1 MKVQTVDLNTLSSA
15 QLDDI
20 FRGSPPGPIPVGK
33 SRGTAILFPQSFI
46 ERALQGFIRALIWK
60 GKVFR
65 PDSKDLKNRMGPFGN
80 LAIRAKVYEDQSWFS
95 SGPAII
101 IDYSKT
107 SIVARFVRDEIREV
121 SPGLYLGQIFLGKK
135 RIGHFMLEFPALV
148 SA

>member
-1 MKVQTVDLNTLSSA
+1 MKTQTVDLMTMSSD

-20 FRGSPPGPIPVGK
+20 FRGSAPGPIPVGK
-33 SRGTAILFPQSFI
+33 SRGTAILFPGSAI
-46 ERALQGFIRALIWK
+46 EGPVRALIRAGVWK

-65 PDSKDLKNRMGPFGN
+65 PESKDLKNRIGPFGN
-80 LAIRAKVYEDQSWFS
+80 LLIRAKVYEGESWFS
-95 SGPAII
+95 PGPAII

-107 SIVARFVRDEIREV
+107 SIVAGFVRDEIREV

-135 RIGHFMLEFPALV
+135 RIGHFVLELPNPG